1 MKRIF
6 KIWFLKR
13 EIKEIDTEIEDFYLK
28 LLSRNDEFHENI
40 DIDNLHKK
48 FINLRNIEKREL
60 YRQINELKR

>member
-1 MKRIF
+1 MIRIF

-13 EIKEIDTEIEDFYLK
+13 EIREIDTEIEEFYLK
-28 LLSRNDEFHENI
+28 LLSRNDEFQENI

-60 YRQINELKR
+60 YRQIDELKR

>member
-28 LLSRNDEFHENI
+28 LLSRNDEFQENI

-60 YRQINELKR
+60 YRQIKELKR